1 MVARK
6 NTEHYGK
13 YDSIMFRCKVSDNM
27 LAVKE
32 DQSQYQD
39 LPRFYTF
46 GNREGREKFLME
58 HLQGVY
64 GEVERMVGR

>member
-1 MVARK
+1 
-6 NTEHYGK
+6 
-13 YDSIMFRCKVSDNM
+13 MFRCKVSDNM

-58 HLQGVY
+58 HLQWVY